1 MKPIPSQLRAVQAFG
16 AVARAGSV
24 VAAARELAVS
34 PSALSHLVK
43 QLERRVGVPL
53 FLRAGRGLK
62 LTADGEQLAG
72 AVVPALASIAEALG
86 GFARRGTELRIST
99 LSTFAVRWLIPRLSR
114 FQLRHPDIEIFLST
128 ATRAVDLS
136 QETFDCA
143 IRFGRGDW
151 SGIASEA
158 LYREELVPACN
169 PQWLKTNGLL
179 KIKDLARAKLLHARA
194 RRQDW
199 SHWLT
204 AQGAS
209 GIDTDAGP
217 TFETR
222 DLAIQAAIAQMGV
235 AIVDPRFIEAELAAG
250 QLTLPFE
257 GRLALDTGYWL
268 VWRPGRESGRPLTA
282 FRRWLMDEMSMPM
295 QGAKGDESLQGH
307 GHPSPNLP

>member
-1 MKPIPSQLRAVQAFG
+1 MKPVPPQLRAVQAFG

-24 VAAARELAVS
+24 VGAARELAVS
-34 PSALSHLVK
+34 PSALSHLIR

-62 LTADGEQLAG
+62 LSADGVQLAG
-72 AVVPALASIAEALG
+72 AVVPALASIADALS

-99 LSTFAVRWLIPRLSR
+99 ISTFAVRWLIPRLSR
-114 FQLRHPDIEIFLST
+114 FQSQHPDIELFLST
-128 ATRAVDLS
+128 STRPVDLS

-151 SGIASEA
+151 NGIASEA

-169 PQWLKTNGLL
+169 PQWLKANAVRS
-179 KIKDLARAKLLHARA
+179 INDLTRGRLLHARA

-199 SHWLT
+199 NRWLA
-204 AQGAS
+204 AQGAT
-209 GIDTDAGP
+209 GINTDAGP
-217 TFETR
+217 IFETR

-250 QLTLPFE
+250 QLALPFE
-257 GRLALDTGYWL
+257 QRLPLDTGYWL
-268 VWRPGRESGRPLTA
+268 VWRPGREGRRPLAA
-282 FRRWLMDEMSMPM
+282 FRGWLADEMNRSP
-295 QGAKGDESLQGH
+295 ASL
-307 GHPSPNLP
+307 